1 MNRNNKYN
9 WFLAEDDG
17 LPSGGGASLAATLL
31 PPVGGEPKDPN
42 DGADDEPSGSAG
54 DPNPASGSGSNTP
67 PPATPQQVTLDPK
80 AFADAI
86 KAAGLGP
93 QAPATPAQPA
103 NTPLTPEQIAE
114 ARKALNFWEPGD
126 DFFTEFNNME
136 TQKAAMQKMRDGLT
150 QQFATMMQAYFQDQR
165 GQILQQVNPALQF
178 VQQHEERQRME
189 AFDGKYPDLAK
200 PELRPLM
207 NFAADQLRKQGKTY
221 DSQDALFADV
231 AEGMAAVIRTQNP
244 EFKLSAGS
252 SPVKTKPNP
261 NAIKPA
267 PSGGGGGGGG
277 NANTET
283 GAGVPLA
290 VKFLPKVRG

>member
-1 MNRNNKYN
+1 MINKYSRMIFRN
-9 WFLAEDDG
+9 EDDG
-17 LPSGGGASLAATLL
+17 SAGGGASLAATLL
-31 PPVGGEPKDPN
+31 PPVGAEPKDPN

-54 DPNPASGSGSNTP
+54 DPNPAPGSGSSPT

-86 KAAGLGP
+86 KAAGLGA
-93 QAPATPAQPA
+93 QAPAVTQPEP
-103 NTPLTPEQIAE
+103 NKPLTPEQLAE
-114 ARKALNFWEPGD
+114 ARKALNFWEPD
-126 DFFTEFNNME
+126 DAFFTEFNNME
-136 TQKAAMQKMRDGLT
+136 TQKQAFMKLRDGLT
-150 QQFATMMQAYFQDQR
+150 QQLATMMQAYVQDQK
-165 GQILQQVNPALQF
+165 GQIIQQVHPALAF

-221 DSQDALFADV
+221 NSQDELFADV

-244 EFKLSAGS
+244 EFKLSAGGS
-252 SPVKTKPNP
+252 NPPKKPNP

-277 NANTET
+277 NANTE
-283 GAGVPLA
+283 AASGVPLA
-290 VKFLPKVRG
+290 VKFLPKIR

>member
-1 MNRNNKYN
+1 MNINNKYSRMI
-9 WFLAEDDG
+9 FREEDTG
-17 LPSGGGASLAATLL
+17 GAGGGSLAATLL
-31 PPVGGEPKDPN
+31 PPVGSEPKDPS
-42 DGADDEPSGSAG
+42 DGADDGPSGSAE
-54 DPNPASGSGSNTP
+54 DPNPASGSGSVTP
-67 PPATPQQVTLDPK
+67 QAPAPQQVTLDPK

-86 KAAGLGP
+86 KAAGLGA
-93 QAPATPAQPA
+93 QAPSAPVQPA
-103 NTPLTPEQIAE
+103 NVPLTPEQIAE
-114 ARKALNFWEPGD
+114 ARKALNFWEPD
-126 DFFTEFNNME
+126 DAFFTEFNNME
-136 TQKAAMQKMRDGLT
+136 TQKQAMQKMRDGLT

-165 GQILQQVNPALQF
+165 GQILQQVNPALAF

-221 DSQDALFADV
+221 DDQDALFADV

-244 EFKLSAGS
+244 EFKLSAPGS
-252 SPVKTKPNP
+252 SPGKTKTNP

-277 NANTET
+277 NANTDT
-283 GAGVPLA
+283 ASGVPLA
-290 VKFLPKVRG
+290 VKFLPKVR